1 MGDRWDCGLN
11 VCVVPPRIYLSQFT
25 RWTMLY
31 EGIAR
36 KSEDYVRRSPSEST
50 GDSRMTWRT
59 SRMMRTKLRD
69 VGGPEDVYIRTR
81 GLGTCGLLYYEDRST
96 GANSE
101 TYYISNFKEFHHM
114 CLCNFHGT
122 KKQQQ
127 KRALW
132 VMGTLPMANRTEGAG
147 RGDVR
152 TKVRGV

>member
-1 MGDRWDCGLN
+1 MFIFELGDR
-11 VCVVPPRIYLSQFT
+11 
-25 RWTMLY
+25 
-31 EGIAR
+31 EH
-36 KSEDYVRRSPSEST
+36 T
-50 GDSRMTWRT
+50 G
-59 SRMMRTKLRD
+59 
-69 VGGPEDVYIRTR
+69 
-81 GLGTCGLLYYEDRST
+81 GLLYYEDRST

-132 VMGTLPMANRTEGAG
+132 VMGTLPMANRTKGAG

-152 TKVRGV
+152 MKVQGGPMDNGMESERGAERSTQGCAG